1 METSAVLWRCRRG
14 IREMDLLLQQF
25 VTNQYSDLS
34 EKEKQA
40 FLDLLDE
47 SDLDIMDWIMER
59 KEPVST
65 DFKSLVGK
73 IRNMNGPIQPVSN

>member
-1 METSAVLWRCRRG
+1 
-14 IREMDLLLQQF
+14 MDLLLQQF

>member
-59 KEPVST
+59 TVPPTHALESIVQM
-65 DFKSLVGK
+65 
-73 IRNMNGPIQPVSN
+73 IRDVNSPKNIKR